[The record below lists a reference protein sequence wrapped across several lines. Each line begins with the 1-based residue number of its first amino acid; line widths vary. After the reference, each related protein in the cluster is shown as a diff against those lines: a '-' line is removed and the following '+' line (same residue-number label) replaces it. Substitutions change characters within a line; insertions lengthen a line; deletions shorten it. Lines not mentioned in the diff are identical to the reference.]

1 VTKRAVQKNLHRDQ
15 PIPTFH
21 DDKSMHTILW
31 SMTTIH
37 GKIETLLEGNYICA
51 KQLTA
56 SWTEGGDPN
65 PSLRESTKLL
75 YDGWIREYTMKTHSN
90 PFYEFILPVCGHNTI
105 VNGAR
110 FMAYGPW
117 TDLEEECHAREWTV
131 GKT

>member
-1 VTKRAVQKNLHRDQ
+1 
-15 PIPTFH
+15 
-21 DDKSMHTILW
+21 
-31 SMTTIH
+31 MTTIH